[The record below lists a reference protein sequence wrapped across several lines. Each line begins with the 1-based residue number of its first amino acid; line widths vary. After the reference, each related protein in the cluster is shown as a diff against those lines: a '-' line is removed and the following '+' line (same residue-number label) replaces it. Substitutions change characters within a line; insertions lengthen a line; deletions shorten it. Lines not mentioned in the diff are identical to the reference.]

1 MDLSQTI
8 HLLGD
13 LLGEVI
19 SDLESP
25 AIFEVV
31 EKIRAEAKPRRCGDH
46 AAAQRLQALISAL
59 SADEARAVS
68 AAFASYFDLANLV
81 QDYQRLMLLRKR
93 QDQKYTEPIDESMS
107 ESIVM

>member
-8 HLLGD
+8 HMLGD

-31 EKIRAEAKPRRCGDH
+31 EQIRAEAKARRAGDR

-68 AAFASYFDLANLV
+68 AAFASYFDLVNLAE
-81 QDYQRLMLLRKR
+81 DYQPVLLLRQL
-93 QDQKYTEPIDESMS
+93 QDHKDSQPISG
-107 ESIVM
+107 

>member
-8 HLLGD
+8 HMLGD

-31 EKIRAEAKPRRCGDH
+31 EQIRAEAKARRAGDR

-68 AAFASYFDLANLV
+68 AAVSSYFGLVNLAEG
-81 QDYQRLMLLRKR
+81 YQRALLLRQR
-93 QDQKYTEPIDESMS
+93 QDPKDAQPIE
-107 ESIVM
+107 